1 MRTFKSIIAITLL
14 LIATSSCSKK
24 YDVTGV
30 WTCSSNEKTDDNRLY
45 MQMNTLTLTN
55 DGEFTEEIIM
65 QAGIVNITAT
75 GKGTYRISNDT
86 LFATLSSYLI
96 DGKGEKFEAE
106 KDHIKRK
113 ILKADKDSLV
123 YMQDNKI
130 TRMKRK

>member
-1 MRTFKSIIAITLL
+1 MRTFKSIIAVTLL
-14 LIATSSCSKK
+14 IVVAASCNKK
-24 YDVTGV
+24 LNVTGV

-96 DGKGEKFEAE
+96 DGKGEPFEAE

-113 ILKADKDSLV
+113 IIKADKDSLV
-123 YMQDNKI
+123 YSQDDKI
-130 TRMKRK
+130 TRLKRK